1 MVANLVLIIILL
13 SIISPIS
20 DAMPSWKLIEVETSK
35 ENYEN
40 EKDAH
45 DATTT
50 TRGRDGFD
58 YVTVNIFLV
67 VENLQQNYVS
77 RQPLVNLPGHP
88 SPFHLFLPSFLLENK
103 DRLTRSSICIK
114 YHSEQ
119 TVCTDIAAFCLS
131 ANIPQK
137 GDH

>member
-1 MVANLVLIIILL
+1 MMVANLVLIIILL
-13 SIISPIS
+13 SINSPIS
-20 DAMPSWKLIEVETSK
+20 LGMPSWKLIEVETSK
-35 ENYEN
+35 ENDEN

-50 TRGRDGFD
+50 TRDRDGFD

-88 SPFHLFLPSFLLENK
+88 SPFHPFLPSFLLENN
-103 DRLTRSSICIK
+103 DRLTGSSICMK
-114 YHSEQ
+114 YHSDKENQ
-119 TVCTDIAAFCLS
+119 VDRSDETLYMILCY
-131 ANIPQK
+131 QMY
-137 GDH
+137 